1 MKEKIIKKM
10 TDSNED
16 NPNKIYGNIKFRCN
30 SLGVTGRYVYY
41 VIYGFILIS
50 IPYIGL
56 LVILI
61 IAHDHISIAYQI
73 VISSV
78 FYIIE
83 IIMMIL
89 GSCTDPGILP
99 RQGKDFYYISKRVIQ
114 RRVIDGHCIPLIYCY
129 SCSLYR
135 PPRSSHCS
143 VCDNCV
149 ERFDHHC
156 IWLGTCIGKRNYKY
170 FYCLLTCL
178 FVNYVFEIICSI
190 IYIIFGS
197 KNYKKGQDK
206 SLFITIGY
214 SILAFYD
221 ILFIILF
228 LGKLFV
234 IHCSLVF
241 KNLTFYEY
249 FKKKIPMYYPTN
261 PFRKYL
267 CDVYKRVIFTHTK
280 SFLLSYLDSINEIKE
295 SDINNIIIT
304 SNKRNSL
311 NILSQY
317 DVRKTENIPQRRYKE
332 NKRNSARINNQNQNS
347 EMEAFNSRRSIGK
360 DGEER
365 KLKDENDENQ
375 SDSKNKTNNL
385 IKELVHNNS
394 NNRYSKIPPIQLC
407 RNRKINLNDSNILN
421 DLGTYNKT
429 HVKNDNDIDN
439 DNDIMVTKNII
450 NIKKNQDEN
459 KLEKKLNYFIKSPI
473 SHIISSYF
481 SETAKSI
488 EKEENENEK
497 KMNNSVVNV
506 NLDTQEN
513 NDNNICIRKLGN
525 YSMDQSKKKYGVP
538 KLKISSLK
546 VTPIKIKGTYY
557 FENNDNDKISN
568 FKQNINED
576 NVDNYIDDRIENNE
590 EEKEFQ
596 SDIRFQNINHED

>member
-1 MKEKIIKKM
+1 MNL
-10 TDSNED
+10 NED
-16 NPNKIYGNIKFRCN
+16 NPNKIYGNIHFRCN
-30 SLGVTGRYVYY
+30 SNGVTGPLFYY
-41 VIYGFILIS
+41 IIFGFILIS
-50 IPYIGL
+50 IPYVGL

-61 IAHDHISIAYQI
+61 LAKDHISIAYQI
-73 VISSV
+73 VISSIL
-78 FYIIE
+78 YIIE
-83 IIMMIL
+83 IINMIL

-99 RQGKDFYYISKRVIQ
+99 RQGKDFYYITKRIMQ
-114 RRVIDGHCIPLIYCY
+114 RRVINGHCVPLIYCY

-170 FYCLLTCL
+170 FYCLLACL
-178 FVNYVFEIICSI
+178 FVNYVYEIICSI

-197 KNYKKGQDK
+197 KNYKKGKEK

-221 ILFIILF
+221 IMFIVFF
-228 LGKLFV
+228 LGKLFA
-234 IHCSLVF
+234 IHTVLVF
-241 KNLTFYEY
+241 KNRTFYEY
-249 FKKKIPMYYPTN
+249 FKNKLQMYYPTN
-261 PFRKYL
+261 PFKKYF
-267 CDVYKRVIFTHTK
+267 CDVYKRIFFSHYK
-280 SFLLSYLDSINEIKE
+280 SYLLSYLDSIKEINAFE
-295 SDINNIIIT
+295 TNNIII
-304 SNKRNSL
+304 NNSKKKI
-311 NILSQY
+311 NQI
-317 DVRKTENIPQRRYKE
+317 DVKKIENNQKKRYKE
-332 NKRNSARINNQNQNS
+332 NKRNNLRINKQNQNS
-347 EMEAFNSRRSIGK
+347 EVEAFNSGRSNEK
-360 DGEER
+360 DVEEQ
-365 KLKDENDENQ
+365 KLKEENEENK

-385 IKELVHNNS
+385 IKELVYNNS

-407 RNRKINLNDSNILN
+407 RNRKINSNELNNLN
-421 DLGTYNKT
+421 ELAATNKT
-429 HVKNDNDIDN
+429 HVKNDNDV

-450 NIKKNQDEN
+450 SIRQNQEEN

-497 KMNNSVVNV
+497 KLNNSMKNV
-506 NLDTQEN
+506 NLDTHEN
-513 NDNNICIRKLGN
+513 NDNNICIRKIGN
-525 YSMDQSKKKYGVP
+525 YSMDQEKKDYGVP

-557 FENNDNDKISN
+557 FENNDKISN
-568 FKQNINED
+568 DKLDINEED
-576 NVDNYIDDRIENNE
+576 KVDNYIDDRIENNDIDD
-590 EEKEFQ
+590 KDFQ